1 MANRYTA
8 RATCASYVRYAVN
21 GPKGTTLTSRTLTGL
36 AVAAI
41 AAALALSTSGYASA
55 SPGPLRLRVPAPTK
69 LALIKDNDLAAIGN
83 QFAPSFP
90 WIACGLGTAPPYA
103 SRTGKCKAGQVPIYA
118 SYWAFKSAIADGRL
132 KLGQVVLFDQEGWAW
147 TPKAE
152 QDHPDRYARLIGQLA
167 SGAGLYVVF
176 TAAERG
182 EAAELAVDEAA
193 APYVAAVTVQSQ
205 RYDANPAQFRRYI
218 NRAVRDL
225 RAASPTVSIIAGL
238 ATDAGGIP
246 VSATDMLREYRAAY
260 PLVTG
265 FWVNADQWRSGKGC
279 STTGCGA
286 VGARFLRLIH
296 ATTAPVKK
304 K

>member
-1 MANRYTA
+1 MRSKLLGFTA
-8 RATCASYVRYAVN
+8 
-21 GPKGTTLTSRTLTGL
+21 TG
-36 AVAAI
+36 VI
-41 AAALALSTSGYASA
+41 TAALVLSTSAYASA
-55 SPGPLRLRVPAPTK
+55 SPGPLRLRVPVLTK

-103 SRTGKCKAGQVPIYA
+103 SKTGKCKADQVPIYA

-132 KLGQVVLFDQEGWAW
+132 KPGQVVLFDQEGWVY

-152 QDHPDRYARLIGQLA
+152 QEHPDRYARLIGQLA
-167 SGAGLYVVF
+167 SAAGLYVVF
-176 TAAERG
+176 SAAERG

-218 NRAVRDL
+218 NRAVLDL
-225 RAASPTVSIIAGL
+225 RAASPTVPIIAGL
-238 ATDAGGIP
+238 ATDAGGVP

-265 FWVNADQWRSGKGC
+265 FWVNADQWRGGKGC
-279 STTGCGA
+279 SPTGCGA

-296 ATTAPVKK
+296 AKTAPGKPVKK
-304 K
+304 RHHTTKAST